1 MESYKTRSSTI
12 INKWKVT
19 KVVPKTRSSTI
30 INKWKVTKPVVVQL

>member
-19 KVVPKTRSSTI
+19 KPVVVVI